1 MRKESKLSSPIN
13 ELQCSRKRILNIK
26 GGKRGFAL
34 VLAALLSITPV
45 MDVLA
50 GQTDTG
56 EVADDSTKEI
66 ISVEDANQTLASYKD
81 EETEWE
87 EIYIDSVEGLKAFS
101 RKCWL
106 DTWSQNKKV
115 YLRDD
120 LNLAG
125 SEFISIPTF
134 GGYFDGQGHTIS
146 GLTIRD
152 CVSYTGLFCYTQK
165 SAVIAN
171 LNVQG
176 AVRPSGNQMVVGG
189 IVGDNSGIII
199 NCTYEGTVEGN
210 DYVGGITGFHELRGM
225 LMACKNSGTL
235 PG

>member
-26 GGKRGFAL
+26 GVKSGFAL
-34 VLAALLSITPV
+34 VLAALLAIAPA

-50 GQTDTG
+50 VEEGQGASNHETAERTADSKGSRTTDSNRTGQTDTG
-56 EVADDSTKEI
+56 EVEEDSTKEI
-66 ISVEDANQTLASYKD
+66 TSVEDANETLASYKD

-101 RKCWL
+101 RKCRL

-115 YLRDD
+115 YLQDD

-189 IVGDNSGIII
+189 TMFWDSSMK
-199 NCTYEGTVEGN
+199 
-210 DYVGGITGFHELRGM
+210 F
-225 LMACKNSGTL
+225 CKVRI
-235 PG
+235 